1 MNIENIL
8 QEAVEKIMLDEDL
21 GNLTVL
27 PSQAQTAVKRAL
39 QDNAAGKS
47 MLTPNSKVSKIEY
60 NDANDLIYKI
70 RNRVSSVGYQGYH
83 AAVVVAKSKT
93 GIEGYVIFAFQKPL
107 DYENASRF
115 SSKADGLIYAT
126 TYTAAKRTFKEWQA
140 KIVDS
145 GEAWLIAIDEK
156 VRAKQAERAANK
168 PYLNEGMLA
177 EGIEAGKDYLV
188 KQGKISK
195 TDCFKLI
202 NDLYAIV
209 AYNKPFINKF
219 SPIALFSGLDL
230 DKVIW
235 IADEKGNRS
244 GFYGYDID
252 SIVRFDGKL
261 TIAALNKLQDGKQT
275 MAIDE
280 YLLMYDIFSQ
290 AITIEKH

>member
-60 NDANDLIYKI
+60 TNANDLIYKI

-93 GIEGYVIFAFQKPL
+93 GIEGYVIFAFQKPI

-168 PYLNEGMLA
+168 QYITEGRVNSKLVLDGKQAKLNGVNGLGSMNSNGANTLPIRDALA
-177 EGIEAGKDYLV
+177 LYDAAKAKKITSILIE
-188 KQGKISK
+188 S
-195 TDCFKLI
+195 
-202 NDLYAIV
+202 
-209 AYNKPFINKF
+209 
-219 SPIALFSGLDL
+219 
-230 DKVIW
+230 
-235 IADEKGNRS
+235 
-244 GFYGYDID
+244 DID
-252 SIVRFDGKL
+252 SITIDSVLDSFRAVQCLNMMEMSIPFIIGHYTMSKRKVAIAFKL
-261 TIAALNKLQDGKQT
+261 HDDAVF
-275 MAIDE
+275 
-280 YLLMYDIFSQ
+280 YSVVSQ
-290 AITIEKH
+290 LI

>member
-1 MNIENIL
+1 MTINIKQML
-8 QEAVEKIMLDEDL
+8 QEAVDNITLDEDL

-39 QDNAAGKS
+39 QDNAASKS

-70 RNRVSSVGYQGYH
+70 RNRVGAPGYQGFH
-83 AAVVVAKSKT
+83 AAIVVAKSKT

-145 GEAWLIAIDEK
+145 GEAWLIAIDDK

-168 PYLNEGMLA
+168 PLA
-177 EGIEAGKDYLV
+177 EDKQLDEGIKNEVVSIKSGYI
-188 KQGKISK
+188 GGI
-195 TDCFKLI
+195 
-202 NDLYAIV
+202 DL
-209 AYNKPFINKF
+209 K
-219 SPIALFSGLDL
+219 ALFLALHTSNVKNIVFVDEAMPHLGEFRVTNILPIDIYDIATK
-230 DKVIW
+230 DKTLV
-235 IADEKGNRS
+235 AKLKNEKGFSKNL
-244 GFYGYDID
+244 FW
-252 SIVRFDGKL
+252 FP
-261 TIAALNKLQDGKQT
+261 AAS
-275 MAIDE
+275 M
-280 YLLMYDIFSQ
+280 
-290 AITIEKH
+290 ITF